1 MTDSTVERITLEGRY
16 KIQERL
22 GTGGMARVYK
32 AYDTN
37 LERLVAIKILHDHLA
52 ADSTF
57 KERFT
62 REAKFVAG
70 FNHPHIV
77 QIYDFNIIESATDP
91 LYYMV
96 MPYLPGPTLKQILEN
111 YVEQGEH
118 MPQKKVFKII
128 TDICD
133 ALSYA
138 HNRGMIHRDVKPAN
152 ILFNEHNSA
161 ILTDFGIARLAEGS
175 NLTQEGV
182 ATGTPV
188 YMSPEQVSGKQ
199 VDARSDIYALGIILY
214 EMLAGTPPFNSDSG
228 ISTMLQ
234 HIHEPV
240 PSLSSVVSSI
250 DPVLESGIIRAL
262 AKDPDDRFSTV
273 TEFNNYLQGVL
284 PVSGTDSAPFIE
296 IQPAASKKFFDGE
309 ETRILDAQ
317 PSPTHT
323 LQQKIKRNT
332 SPWGILASGV
342 SIIAIIA
349 IIALFNNRPRTEVE
363 ETVPSMTA
371 ETSDVSSYFEPEEAA
386 NMYWPTGASGT
397 ITREITNDG
406 YYRFSN
412 ERQGIAATTLLEYGQ
427 VYEDTIIT
435 VEGLLD
441 ESSQRSSAYG
451 IVFRYADADNYYVFA
466 VDGARRYSIWIRE
479 DGVWHE
485 LRDEDEAWTFDEV
498 IQPIG
503 NTNILRIEADDDH
516 FIGTVNGTIVA
527 DVHDDRFASGQVGL
541 YLATPNTGSATTLI
555 DSYLLETDLSGAPS
569 MTADEE
575 PSS

>member
-1 MTDSTVERITLEGRY
+1 
-16 KIQERL
+16 
-22 GTGGMARVYK
+22 
-32 AYDTN
+32 
-37 LERLVAIKILHDHLA
+37 
-52 ADSTF
+52 
-57 KERFT
+57 
-62 REAKFVAG
+62 
-70 FNHPHIV
+70 
-77 QIYDFNIIESATDP
+77 
-91 LYYMV
+91 
-96 MPYLPGPTLKQILEN
+96 
-111 YVEQGEH
+111 
-118 MPQKKVFKII
+118 MPQTKVFKII

-138 HNRGMIHRDVKPAN
+138 HNRGMVHRDVKPAN

-273 TEFNNYLQGVL
+273 TEFNNYLRGVL
-284 PVSGTDSAPFIE
+284 PVSGTNSASFVE
-296 IQPAASKKFFDGE
+296 IQPAASEKFFDGD

-317 PSPTHT
+317 PSATDT
-323 LQQKIKRNT
+323 LQQKIRRNT
-332 SPWGILASGV
+332 SPLGILVLGV
-342 SIIAIIA
+342 SLIAIIA
-349 IIALFNNRPRTEVE
+349 VIALFNNRLGTPEE
-363 ETVPSMTA
+363 ETVPSMTGD
-371 ETSDVSSYFEPEEAA
+371 TSYVYSYFEPQETA
-386 NMYWPTGASGT
+386 NMYWPIGVTGT
-397 ITREITNDG
+397 ITREITDDG
-406 YYRFSN
+406 YYRFGN
-412 ERQGIAATTLLEYGQ
+412 ERQSIAATTLLENGQ

-435 VEGLLD
+435 IEGFLD
-441 ESSQRSSAYG
+441 DSSQRSSAYG
-451 IVFRYADADNYYVFA
+451 IVFRYVDSDNYHVFA
-466 VDGARRYSIWIRE
+466 VDGARRYSIWVRE
-479 DGVWHE
+479 NGVWHE
-485 LRDEDEAWTFDEV
+485 LRDEAEAWTFDEA
-498 IQPIG
+498 ILPLG
-503 NTNILRIEADDDH
+503 RTNILRIEADGDH
-516 FIGTVNGTIVA
+516 FIGTVNGKVVA
-527 DVHDDRFASGQVGL
+527 DVHDNTFASGQVGL
-541 YLATPNTGSATTLI
+541 YLATPNTGSATALI

-575 PSS
+575 PGS